1 MFTSG
6 HLVSQRVEGVRVSL
20 HEAGWLRGPGGRCP
34 GGGNPA
40 EPPGGDGG
48 GEKEGWKR
56 RTAGLETGTHE
67 PPQRPERAVRRGVQA
82 GTQPQLPACCSFAR
96 SPGPAQHL
104 GVGVWLQQAA
114 SWTGSWGEW
123 RWQRVAWRSSPYPKV
138 GGRARVCSPPS
149 LHLPL
154 LTRVRWEPVPP
165 TEL

>member
-96 SPGPAQHL
+96 SPGPAQPSTSASASGCSRQRHGL
-104 GVGVWLQQAA
+104 AHGVSGD
-114 SWTGSWGEW
+114 GSE
-123 RWQRVAWRSSPYPKV
+123 
-138 GGRARVCSPPS
+138 
-149 LHLPL
+149 
-154 LTRVRWEPVPP
+154 
-165 TEL
+165 